1 MPYSE
6 SSGFTSD
13 LRDPA
18 SFNSAFYVVS
28 HEVAHQWWGYQLL
41 SADVEGG
48 KFLAEALADYTAMM
62 VLEQEFGAEI
72 TRRFLRNR
80 TRHYLQSR
88 VAETDSEHPLWRS
101 RIDQD
106 YLFYSKGSLV
116 MYQLRQ
122 LIGED
127 RINTALRNLLQKFG
141 GGNPPYAT
149 SLDLLESL
157 RQQTP
162 IEHHQI
168 LDELFNQITLFQN
181 QTRGATAQK
190 LANNTW
196 QVTLQVECRKIKS
209 DGDGTEQDIPFEQFV
224 EVGAFSQ
231 PKEGR
236 RFGEPLYQKQHL
248 LKSGTN
254 SITFNTTERPDTAGI
269 DPFLLLIDRTPED
282 NVVEVCDP

>member
-1 MPYSE
+1 MRNRLIKIHANRDRRCYRLE
-6 SSGFTSD
+6 EF
-13 LRDPA
+13 LRLHAPD
-18 SFNSAFYVVS
+18 
-28 HEVAHQWWGYQLL
+28 QI
-41 SADVEGG
+41 
-48 KFLAEALADYTAMM
+48 LAESLADYTAMM

-88 VAETDSEHPLWRS
+88 VAETDSEHPLGRS

-116 MYQLRQ
+116 IYQLRQ

-168 LDELFNQITLFQN
+168 LDELFNQITLFHPQWWLSASAYSAW
-181 QTRGATAQK
+181 GAT
-190 LANNTW
+190 
-196 QVTLQVECRKIKS
+196 
-209 DGDGTEQDIPFEQFV
+209 DDDITGRQRC
-224 EVGAFSQ
+224 
-231 PKEGR
+231 EG
-236 RFGEPLYQKQHL
+236 
-248 LKSGTN
+248 
-254 SITFNTTERPDTAGI
+254 
-269 DPFLLLIDRTPED
+269 
-282 NVVEVCDP
+282 